1 MSIIQTIA
9 LLVVVLVIVCAVVFY
24 SLSRAK
30 MRKTKNNCEQ
40 ISVENLNNDSKICV
54 ADEQILTDKDDQTNE
69 NVNIADNSESYSCC
83 CESKKDISECNEN
96 NVSEN
101 SSVQKPESIASRF
114 TRMRAGLVKSGSFGK
129 TLLNILSKDKISQ
142 TDWDEVEETLLM
154 ADLGLDA
161 TTELMDSLKEQ
172 MKIENSGDI
181 NRVKEILHSQLIKLV
196 DFNGMDRKLNI
207 EQNADSEEKIPSAIL
222 VVGVNGVGKTT
233 TVGKLARLL
242 VADDKS
248 VVLGAA
254 DTFRAAASQQLTTW
268 GNNIGVNVISSPR
281 QGADPASVAFDTV
294 NNACENNIDVAIV
307 DTAGRLQ
314 NKKDLMDELGKI
326 KRVMTKKANV
336 CETLLVLDATVG
348 QNGMKQAE
356 IFAQVCDIT
365 GIILTKMDGTAKGG
379 IVVSV
384 QKALGVPVKFVG
396 LGEGVDDLMPF
407 DSEVFVKTLLS

>member
-1 MSIIQTIA
+1 MSIIQTIT

-207 EQNADSEEKIPSAIL
+207 EQNADSEEKIPLAIL